1 MYNPEPVSPG
11 RGQERNHLPCGLA
24 REQRQTARLS
34 SGIQHEA
41 RERHTHRACWSPGV
55 GLGRRDS
62 ERLLNLC
69 CFSEVLIVSFRE
81 RNVINVNF

>member
-24 REQRQTARLS
+24 REQRGCLS

-81 RNVINVNF
+81 GNVININF